1 MINTFLATQKD
12 LPPDQRQPIGPI
24 EEFALAI
31 HEIPLVEKRL
41 QGWRYKMEFD
51 AKLNDVK
58 PDIESVLSACK
69 ELRASKK
76 FLDILRIVLEVGNF
90 LNGNSFREG
99 AWGFKLDT
107 LVNMVETKSGARKNY
122 TLMHYFS
129 ELLERQYPQL
139 LGFWKELSSVGQAAH
154 VSLPTAQGEV
164 NALKKGLNDLLNLYP
179 TITSAG
185 EKDKFKAVIGEFLS
199 KAPETVSNVLEL
211 CQKAEAKYKELAK
224 YFCEDPVKVS
234 PEEFFSVID
243 KFLVSLQAAFE
254 ERENAKKEEE
264 KKAKLEEKK
273 AARKVAAQS
282 KKKKGKPKDGVLDN
296 IMSAAKNGDF
306 RDMRKQQSKST
317 KKLVDPDM
325 DEVLEGMGI

>member
-1 MINTFLATQKD
+1 MK
-12 LPPDQRQPIGPI
+12 
-24 EEFALAI
+24 I

-41 QGWRYKMEFD
+41 QGWRYKLEFD

-107 LVNMVETKSGARKNY
+107 LTAMVDTKSGARKNY

-129 ELLERQYPQL
+129 ELLERQLRLGKAKRKSQFLKKKTKKRYPQL
-139 LGFWKELSSVGQAAH
+139 MGFWDELSSVGQAAH

-179 TITSAG
+179 TITPAG
-185 EKDKFKAVIGEFLS
+185 EKDKFKKVVGGE
-199 KAPETVSNVLEL
+199 NI
-211 CQKAEAKYKELAK
+211 KEC
-224 YFCEDPVKVS
+224 F
-234 PEEFFSVID
+234 FFS
-243 KFLVSLQAAFE
+243 E
-254 ERENAKKEEE
+254 
-264 KKAKLEEKK
+264 
-273 AARKVAAQS
+273 
-282 KKKKGKPKDGVLDN
+282 
-296 IMSAAKNGDF
+296 
-306 RDMRKQQSKST
+306 
-317 KKLVDPDM
+317 
-325 DEVLEGMGI
+325 